1 MGKDTY
7 LDVVA
12 GSAGAIAALL
22 TLHRVNGSKRS
33 LEVARMCGERLLETA
48 KPNGAG
54 ISWLTEIGGDEPQ
67 TGFSHGAAGIALA
80 LVELAAMTGDERF
93 KSAGRAAFV
102 FEREHVWKE
111 IGEWMEGSAPRT
123 ASEKL
128 AAAEKAMA
136 MSWCY
141 GAPGEGLARLKVLR
155 HLEDPSL
162 REELDRSVALT
173 LERGFGKNHS
183 LCHGDLG
190 NLDLIL
196 QVYRDRGDAKHGEAL
211 FRLTR
216 AILASVEKDGWICGT
231 VANIEAPGLM
241 NGLAGIGYGLLRIA
255 HPDLVPSVLVME
267 PPPGEGIR

>member
-1 MGKDTY
+1 MAYT
-7 LDVVA
+7 
-12 GSAGAIAALL
+12 L
-22 TLHRVNGSKRS
+22 TN
-33 LEVARMCGERLLETA
+33 E
-48 KPNGAG
+48 
-54 ISWLTEIGGDEPQ
+54 
-67 TGFSHGAAGIALA
+67 F
-80 LVELAAMTGDERF
+80 
-93 KSAGRAAFV
+93 
-102 FEREHVWKE
+102 VWKE
-111 IGEWMEGSAPRT
+111 IGQWMEGDAPRS

-155 HLEDPSL
+155 HLEDPLL

-196 QVYRDRGDAKHGEAL
+196 QVYREWGDAQLGEAL
-211 FRLTR
+211 SRLTR
-216 AILASVEKDGWICGT
+216 AILASVEKGGWICGT

-255 HPDLVPSVLVME
+255 HPDRVPSVLVME
-267 PPPGEGIR
+267 PPPGEGVR